1 MKIPLVDLARQYQS
15 LQPAI
20 DRAVKDTLSKGDFI
34 LGENVRQ
41 FEQDFAKFCQV
52 KYCVGVASGTDALLL
67 SLRALGVGAGDEVI
81 APAFTFIATVLPIV
95 YLGARPVLV
104 DINLDT
110 YQMDVNKLES
120 VITKKTRVFIPVHL
134 YGFPA
139 PIQEI
144 QKIAK
149 KHKVYVLEDACQA
162 HGSAINGRKCG
173 SFGDLAAFSFYPS
186 KNLGAAGDGG
196 AVVTNSKKFTEV
208 IQALRHVGQFQRY
221 KHDLVGYNSRLDNL
235 HAGILAIKLRQ
246 LEKWNGRRRQLA
258 QIYDKLLAGLPI
270 VLPPAPNPEILPNYH
285 VYAIRTKK
293 REKMLEFLNKNNIS
307 CVIHYPIPVHLQKSL
322 RNLGYRKG
330 DFPQAERAAQEVL
343 SLPMFP
349 ELKETEVKY
358 VCAKIRQFFTQK
370 L

>member
-15 LQPAI
+15 LRSII
-20 DRAVKDTLSKGDFI
+20 DRSVKQTLSRGDFI

-41 FEQDFAKFCQV
+41 FEQNFAEFCQV

-67 SLRALGVGAGDEVI
+67 SLRALGVGLGDEVI
-81 APAFTFIATVLPIV
+81 APAFTFIATVLPVV
-95 YLGARPVLV
+95 YLGAKPVLV
-104 DINLDT
+104 DINPET
-110 YQMDVNKLES
+110 YQVDIDKLES
-120 VITKKTRVFIPVHL
+120 AITKKTKVIIPVHL

-139 PIQEI
+139 PIKEI
-144 QKIAK
+144 QKIARK
-149 KHKVYVLEDACQA
+149 YKIYVLEDACQA
-162 HGSAINGRKCG
+162 HGSTIEGRRCG

-196 AVVTNSKKFTEV
+196 AVVTNNKKFTEV

-221 KHDLVGYNSRLDNL
+221 QHDLVGYNSRLDNL
-235 HAGILAIKLRQ
+235 HAGVLAIKLKQ
-246 LEKWNGRRRQLA
+246 LEKWNQRRRQLA
-258 QIYDKLLAGLPI
+258 QIYDKLLANFPI
-270 VLPPAPNPEILPNYH
+270 ILPPAPTREILPNYH

-293 REKMLEFLNKNNIS
+293 REKMLEFLNKNDIS
-307 CVIHYPIPVHLQKSL
+307 CVIHYPIPLHLQKAL
-322 RNLGYRKG
+322 KVLGYHRG
-330 DFPQAERAAQEVL
+330 NFPQSEAAAREVL
-343 SLPMFP
+343 SLPMYP